1 MRILRHASS
10 KTEAQ
15 EQIDD
20 HKRLEHEGS
29 AKLRLKD
36 MLDKVAQPI
45 PKYASLPFRDTSHCV
60 PCLCLGRGQM
70 AAFSVPLEKTPIPTD
85 LLRELRGLSD
95 GTLEAEY
102 FVWSSPLLQL
112 QQKLLDYHSAGHVHW
127 VFAEQLNKLT
137 GAREFAGMT
146 TIPVTLDDLI
156 ATWERLIADIGAR
169 LDANAQ
175 RFLTTLHDGEPD
187 FEAIG
192 LPQAA
197 ELPAVRWKLL
207 NLKKLSAENPDQHK
221 AHREELDKLF
231 T

>member
-1 MRILRHASS
+1 
-10 KTEAQ
+10 
-15 EQIDD
+15 
-20 HKRLEHEGS
+20 
-29 AKLRLKD
+29 
-36 MLDKVAQPI
+36 
-45 PKYASLPFRDTSHCV
+45 
-60 PCLCLGRGQM
+60 
-70 AAFSVPLEKTPIPTD
+70 
-85 LLRELRGLSD
+85 
-95 GTLEAEY
+95 
-102 FVWSSPLLQL
+102 
-112 QQKLLDYHSAGHVHW
+112 
-127 VFAEQLNKLT
+127 
-137 GAREFAGMT
+137 MT